1 MRFLANAATLLGAD
15 PAPYEAAETE
25 RVEEL
30 IRAGT
35 LEQCYVT
42 ADHNGAYFVFNA
54 PDLEAAA
61 ALMST
66 LPMAQAGLLEFTF
79 VELVG

>member
-1 MRFLANAATLLGAD
+1 LPGAD
-15 PAPYEAAETE
+15 PAPYETTETA

-35 LEQCYVT
+35 AEQCYVT
-42 ADHNGAYFVFNA
+42 ADRNGAYIVFNA
-54 PDLEAAA
+54 PDLEAVA

-66 LPMAQAGLLEFTF
+66 LPMARAGLLEFTF
-79 VELVG
+79 VELAE